1 MPIYNLIEYSDNYS
15 KTSRNLCQ
23 YCRDMPIVNSNGDI
37 VEFNEANATDLFNF
51 KEKVTGQTGDNGIKE
66 VEIMVLLKY
75 LSNFSR
81 ILEMHLINCETNLIL
96 AWSANCVMV
105 YINVASQGTTFAITE
120 TKLYFP
126 VVTLST
132 QDKAKLLQ

>member
-15 KTSRNLCQ
+15 KTSRNLWQ

-66 VEIMVLLKY
+66 VEIMVLSKY

-81 ILEMHLINCETNLIL
+81 ILEMPLINCETNLIL

-105 YINVASQGTTFAITE
+105 YINVANQGTTN
-120 TKLYFP
+120 
-126 VVTLST
+126 
-132 QDKAKLLQ
+132 